1 MKRIA
6 GNSSREAF
14 TLLEVMLSIAVIAVM
29 GLSIAG
35 VSMALSTA
43 HENSQDQY
51 QCTQAGRIVM
61 MRLEQAFRQAH
72 LITDAAGSSLI
83 LWSDANAD
91 GDINITELTALMW
104 SSRSQALIRYRIQFP
119 EGWSEYR
126 KKLYDAHVP
135 LSAATFKTMARS
147 PYFRLYREETLLAEQ
162 VENFA
167 LGLSPAAPLTTS
179 VSIDMTITK
188 DQGSLALRSGAS
200 LRADQTHRVQPG
212 GGGYTLTP

>member
-1 MKRIA
+1 MRRMA
-6 GNSSREAF
+6 DNSSRGAF
-14 TLLEVMLSIAVIAVM
+14 TLLEVMLAIAVIAVM

-43 HENSQDQY
+43 YENSQDQY

-61 MRLEQAFRQAH
+61 LRLEQTFRQAH
-72 LITDAAGSSLI
+72 LITDAAGSSVI

-91 GDINITELTALMW
+91 GDINISELTALMW
-104 SSRSQALIRYRIQFP
+104 SSRSQTLMRYRIQFP
-119 EGWSEYR
+119 ESWSEYR
-126 KKLYDAHVP
+126 KALYDTKLP
-135 LSAATFKTMARS
+135 LSVATFKNMARS

-167 LGLSPAAPLTTS
+167 IGLSPAVPLTTAA
-179 VSIDMTITK
+179 SIEMTITK

-200 LRADQTHRVQPG
+200 LRADQTHRVQPS
-212 GGGYTLTP
+212 GGGYVLTD